1 MADHGIGHG
10 FNESPTPVTPTESR
24 EVVLSLSRER
34 LARATT
40 RLERVTRDAVERI
53 THLRQEKS
61 SLEKRL
67 VDLEKLFETERSN
80 FEQRAALLTSVSSET
95 EERTKEYNELCTRLT
110 EQERLLNEQLD
121 TIAKLEGDLSNRAL
135 QLRDQQ
141 HTESAWKK
149 ELDQWK
155 AKVEQLESRLEKT
168 TTERD
173 TMRKQLYDAER
184 ESAQFVLHLTA
195 EERDKAAK
203 SIDTLVDQLSKMET
217 RIVATEK

>member
-53 THLRQEKS
+53 THLRLEKS

-95 EERTKEYNELCTRLT
+95 EERTKEYNELSTRLS

-141 HTESAWKK
+141 QTESAWKK

-155 AKVEQLESRLEKT
+155 AKVEQLDSRLEKT
-168 TTERD
+168 TSERD

-184 ESAQFVLHLTA
+184 
-195 EERDKAAK
+195 
-203 SIDTLVDQLSKMET
+203 
-217 RIVATEK
+217 